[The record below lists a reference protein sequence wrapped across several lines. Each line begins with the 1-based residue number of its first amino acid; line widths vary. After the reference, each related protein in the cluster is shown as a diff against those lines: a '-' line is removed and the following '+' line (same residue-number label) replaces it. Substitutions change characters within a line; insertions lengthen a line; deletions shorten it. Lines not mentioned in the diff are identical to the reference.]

1 LRVGFQAIRSAGQR
15 AKSEM
20 RPEEGRVLS
29 QDSSQAL
36 NFTIQKEDWSQCRFE
51 SSSLPEIAD
60 GEALFRVDRFALTS
74 NNITYAAAG
83 DLLNYWGFFPAE
95 KGWGRIPAMGFADV
109 VASRHPEVSVGRR
122 AFGFFPMSTH
132 LLVRPE
138 EGGPAGFVDGVEH
151 RKGHAPFYRQ
161 YAYVSSDS
169 EYEETRE
176 DQFMLLRGL
185 FMTSF
190 LVDSFLSDNDGFGAR
205 TFLIGS
211 ASSKTGIALAYLLS
225 RRSGLKVIGVTSPR
239 NRQFVEGLGL
249 YDSVIDYD
257 AVTSL
262 DHTPTTFIDHSGDGG
277 FVNQLHQ
284 HLGDALKY
292 HCVIG
297 ATHWDSSP
305 RNAELPGPE
314 PTLFFAPAEAQKRT
328 VEWGVK
334 EFQKRVGKG
343 WREFSASSDSWIR
356 IERATGEKE
365 VERIYRRVL
374 AGEARPSEGHVLSL
388 WDLVS

>member
-1 LRVGFQAIRSAGQR
+1 MG
-15 AKSEM
+15 
-20 RPEEGRVLS
+20 PEEGKVLS
-29 QDSSQAL
+29 KDLSQGL
-36 NFTIQKEDWSQCRFE
+36 DFIIQKKDWSQCRFE

-60 GEALFRVDRFALTS
+60 GQALFRVDRFALTS

-109 VASRHPEVSVGRR
+109 VVSRHPEVAVGQR

-138 EGGPAGFVDGVEH
+138 EAGPAGFVDGVEH

-169 EYEETRE
+169 EYDETRE

-225 RRSGLKVIGVTSPR
+225 QRSGLKVIGVTSPR

-262 DHTPTTFIDHSGDGG
+262 DRTPTTFIDHSGDGE

-297 ATHWDSSP
+297 ATHWNSSP

-314 PTLFFAPAEAQKRT
+314 PILFFAPAEAQKRT

-356 IERATGEKE
+356 IERATGEKD